1 MPEAVDLSV
10 CVTCQHGDARPGMQL
25 HHVLKN
31 MLNDHENVRLHA
43 VECMSVCKRPCTIA
57 VSSPGKWSYIIGD
70 IDAAIDAPAVLEYVA
85 TYASSENGTPPLK
98 QRPAA
103 IRRGTIARLPP
114 LIHKELY
121 ANS

>member
-25 HHVLKN
+25 YSLLEN
-31 MLNDHENVRLHA
+31 MLSENSNVRLHA

-57 VSSPGKWSYIIGD
+57 VSSHGKWTYIIGD
-70 IDAAIDAPAVLEYVA
+70 LDAAIDATALLEYVA
-85 TYASSENGTPPLK
+85 TYASSESGTPPLK
-98 QRPAA
+98 ERPAA
-103 IRRGTIARLPP
+103 IRRGTIARLQPH
-114 LIHKELY
+114 LNKELY